1 MKKYKGIVKGVYIP
15 SSEINPMNPQKLG
28 FKIDVDGQ
36 METLEVEHN
45 EVNAE
50 IMKNDYVLIIKQLID
65 NVEFIDIE
73 PLDGDIDE

>member
-1 MKKYKGIVKGVYIP
+1 MKKYKGIVKEVYIP
-15 SSEINPMNPQKLG
+15 SSEIDQMNPQKLG
-28 FKIDVDGQ
+28 FKIDIDGKI
-36 METLEVEHN
+36 ETLEVEQN

-50 IMKNDYVLIIKQLID
+50 IMKNDNVLIIKQLID